1 MVTDF
6 EKRFGV
12 LAVERGYITRDQLL
26 EAMKLQVEQGLD
38 GMEHR
43 LLGSLLF
50 DMGYMSIGQV
60 NEVIEAI
67 KQSE

>member
-1 MVTDF
+1 MDRLDLIAQIPLF
-6 EKRFGV
+6 KELPGEYHKD
-12 LAVERGYITRDQLL
+12 LATI
-26 EAMKLQVEQGLD
+26 A
-38 GMEHR
+38 
-43 LLGSLLF
+43 LF